1 MRLGRFRLI
10 YPLPTSKE
18 PEVLLWETGSDV
30 EMLDSG
36 RLGLPGVDLRQLR
49 LDRQQHKYGT
59 RLDEAELAA
68 RQVPC

>member
-1 MRLGRFRLI
+1 
-10 YPLPTSKE
+10 
-18 PEVLLWETGSDV
+18 
-30 EMLDSG
+30 MLDSG

>member
-1 MRLGRFRLI
+1 MNPRG
-10 YPLPTSKE
+10 PHVT
-18 PEVLLWETGSDV
+18 LWETDSDV

-59 RLDEAELAA
+59 RLDEARTRSQTGTVLA
-68 RQVPC
+68 